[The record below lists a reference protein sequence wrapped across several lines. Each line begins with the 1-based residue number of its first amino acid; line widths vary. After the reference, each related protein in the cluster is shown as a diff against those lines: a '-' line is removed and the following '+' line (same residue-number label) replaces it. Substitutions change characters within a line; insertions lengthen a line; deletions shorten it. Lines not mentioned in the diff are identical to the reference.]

1 MSEKVRW
8 NDQDAVELEIGSLV
22 RINGQVWQLQGIVH
36 NSHALEWDSMDLEFD
51 QGEEQE
57 FHAIPVDDAP
67 DETITT
73 TEMTEYKDGKRV
85 RSISSTVVATAVRP
99 VRGNKDYS

>member
-1 MSEKVRW
+1 MSEKIDW
-8 NDQDAVELEIGSLV
+8 NAQDAVELELGTLV
-22 RINGQVWQLQGIVH
+22 RIEGQVWQLQGIIR
-36 NSHALEWDSMDLEFD
+36 NSHVMEWDSMELEFD

-85 RSISSTVVATAVRP
+85 RSISSTVIATAVRP
-99 VRGNKDYS
+99 VRGNKSYL